1 MIPGFEQNLVGM
13 REGEEKSFTVT
24 FPDDYGETEL
34 AGTNV
39 DFHVELRELRERRP
53 PPLDDAFAQSV
64 GAFADVAALR
74 ADIARRLHRNSLDR
88 ARHAFADRVIEYAVA
103 NATTTLP
110 DLLVD
115 REVDVMLDELQV
127 RLAEQGIG
135 YEDYQRVTERDEA
148 KLREE
153 YRSGAEHRVKV
164 LLVLGAIADT
174 EGVEVPDSAV
184 EAEIERGRRSNRD
197 NPRLVEYLASPRG
210 RAYVRSTLRRS
221 QTVELL
227 IDRWIAAHQEFRDV
241 QHVEDQ
247 AHDHDR
253 VDAVDPVMADAEM
266 EAEEAQV
273 ADELVALAASGST
286 ERTSDGGAGA

>member
-1 MIPGFEQNLVGM
+1 
-13 REGEEKSFTVT
+13 
-24 FPDDYGETEL
+24 
-34 AGTNV
+34 
-39 DFHVELRELRERRP
+39 
-53 PPLDDAFAQSV
+53 
-64 GAFADVAALR
+64 
-74 ADIARRLHRNSLDR
+74 
-88 ARHAFADRVIEYAVA
+88 
-103 NATTTLP
+103 
-110 DLLVD
+110 
-115 REVDVMLDELQV
+115 MLDELQV